1 MNWILGYV
9 PTPTRRCALRRGRKH
24 VTTYGYQNPRT
35 GGGCKASIG
44 TSQRRDETK
53 GNETRRLLEAFA
65 YIPLPVI

>member
-1 MNWILGYV
+1 
-9 PTPTRRCALRRGRKH
+9 

-35 GGGCKASIG
+35 GGGSEASIG